1 MKKLFSV
8 VAILSAAGC
17 VYASDGGKI
26 PNGFSFQG
34 RIEAN
39 GSNENSERVTLITQL
54 LQAYVEANLII
65 DTEELEAILAERRPI
80 STESKD
86 SSASEESKIN
96 EDKKSNK

>member
-39 GSNENSERVTLITQL
+39 GSNENAERVDVFDLSEKEVSNL
-54 LQAYVEANLII
+54 LSII
-65 DTEELEAILAERRPI
+65 DN
-80 STESKD
+80 
-86 SSASEESKIN
+86 IN
-96 EDKKSNK
+96 S